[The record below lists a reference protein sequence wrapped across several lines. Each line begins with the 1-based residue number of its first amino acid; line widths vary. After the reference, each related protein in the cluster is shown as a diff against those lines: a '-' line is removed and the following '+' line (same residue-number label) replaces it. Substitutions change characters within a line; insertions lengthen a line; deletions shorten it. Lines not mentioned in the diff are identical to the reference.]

1 MGQEALC
8 RFSYTCIMH
17 SVPDFQK
24 THIDPHNQ
32 AAPPLSNVRIYA
44 PPQKGQTCL
53 HDGKF
58 FCVFAKCLLYLL
70 SRITTLYI
78 TKMVELFNGLIS
90 SKTRIRILMRFFF
103 NPGTSSYL
111 RELAKEF
118 DVSTNAVR
126 EELAQLTRAGF
137 LKSKK
142 NGRQVNYLA
151 NEQHPLFP
159 ELKSMVAKV
168 MGIDQV
174 IDGIVS
180 RLGELERAYLIDDYA
195 EGKDTGIVDLLLV
208 GSINMTHL
216 ADLSGKTEKY
226 IKRKIRSLVVSRRE
240 FDRFEDKLRQ
250 RPHVLIWQ
258 AHKKPPSGV

>member
-1 MGQEALC
+1 
-8 RFSYTCIMH
+8 
-17 SVPDFQK
+17 
-24 THIDPHNQ
+24 
-32 AAPPLSNVRIYA
+32 
-44 PPQKGQTCL
+44 
-53 HDGKF
+53 
-58 FCVFAKCLLYLL
+58 
-70 SRITTLYI
+70 
-78 TKMVELFNGLIS
+78 MVGLFNGLIS
-90 SKTRIRILMRFFF
+90 SKTRIRILMRFFC

-126 EELAQLTRAGF
+126 EELAQLTQAGF
-137 LKSKK
+137 LNIRK

-174 IDGIVS
+174 IDGIVM
-180 RLGELERAYLIDDYA
+180 RLGELKQAYLIDDYA

-216 ADLSGKTEKY
+216 TDLSQKTEKY
-226 IKRKIRSLVVSRRE
+226 IKRKIRSLVMSREE
-240 FDRFEDKLRQ
+240 FALFETKLQQ
-250 RPHVLIWQ
+250 RPHLLIW
-258 AHKKPPSGV
+258 AAKK